1 MTREP
6 NDPKDKEILDFI
18 KQFKKEN
25 MYSPSVREIGSA
37 VNLKSSSSVNGR
49 LKRLE
54 EQGFIIR
61 DPKKPRTIIVVG
73 EDELENEIISNNAI
87 QDSITPIPLLGTVA
101 AGLPILAEQNIE
113 DYIPVPSLQL
123 RGFDKEDCFA
133 LKVKGE
139 SMINAGILP
148 GDVLLVHRQ
157 PTIENGEIA
166 VILDDT
172 NSATVKRFYKKDGYY
187 LLKPENDNME
197 PFTRTHVDILGKPI
211 GLYRTL

>member
-61 DPKKPRTIIVVG
+61 DPKKPRTIDFMMGIICILLTITVIGMVALPDVLSAWSAMRMN
-73 EDELENEIISNNAI
+73 EIWKEKEENE
-87 QDSITPIPLLGTVA
+87 
-101 AGLPILAEQNIE
+101 
-113 DYIPVPSLQL
+113 
-123 RGFDKEDCFA
+123 
-133 LKVKGE
+133 
-139 SMINAGILP
+139 
-148 GDVLLVHRQ
+148 
-157 PTIENGEIA
+157 
-166 VILDDT
+166 
-172 NSATVKRFYKKDGYY
+172 
-187 LLKPENDNME
+187 ND
-197 PFTRTHVDILGKPI
+197 F
-211 GLYRTL
+211 